1 MTGKTS
7 FEYPRCA
14 ECNRRLRLC
23 EHDRTR
29 HCGVCDPCRLPV
41 TLAELTDAE
50 RREWAE
56 FLDAD
61 LIRRSRFDGS
71 LSFRYTEMKLF
82 AQAPAPNS
90 IDGWAAAYATRF
102 AKIVADDDAR

>member
-1 MTGKTS
+1 MGGMGLLFGSRTKEESTVEKTTY
-7 FEYPRCA
+7 EYPRCA

-50 RREWAE
+50 RHEWAE

-71 LSFRYTEMKLF
+71 LSFRYTGIKFGF
-82 AQAPAPNS
+82 A
-90 IDGWAAAYATRF
+90 R
-102 AKIVADDDAR
+102 